1 MKELEKINKSI
12 SDIMAAL
19 TGVESPRLSR
29 EQACK
34 YLKIGRPKLEIL
46 IREKKVDKFVDEWG
60 EEYYVKPNLDK
71 YLLNNES
78 SKKVYLRVS

>member
-1 MKELEKINKSI
+1 MKNI
-12 SDIMAAL
+12 AAEITQIKNML

-29 EQACK
+29 EQCCK

-46 IREKKVDKFVDEWG
+46 IREKKIEKYVDEWG
-60 EEYYVKPNLDK
+60 QEYYMKPNLDK

-78 SKKVYLRVS
+78 HKKVYLRVS